1 MIAETVQHGSLLLA
15 APLALAAGLVSFL
28 SPCVLPLVPGYLS
41 YVTGL
46 SGADIAARRRARA
59 AARTAG
65 GDPAAEPE
73 AEPVDAVLQR
83 RRGTMLAG
91 SLLFIAGFSAVFV
104 AVGVFVGG
112 VGGLLLDYAEP
123 ITRVLGAVTVLL
135 GLMFMGAV
143 PGLNREIRIHRVPG
157 AGLAGAPLL
166 GVVFGLGW
174 TPCIGPTLAA
184 VQTLAFTE
192 GSAGR
197 GALLSLVYCL
207 GLGLPFV
214 AASLLY
220 RRALGAFERVKRH
233 YRAITVAGGAMLVAV
248 GLLLA
253 TGLWTDITAFM
264 QRWVADYTTVI

>member
-1 MIAETVQHGSLLLA
+1 MIAETVLHGSLLLA
-15 APLALAAGLVSFL
+15 VPLALAAGLVSFL

-46 SGADIAARRRARA
+46 SGADLAARRRARVA
-59 AARTAG
+59 AGAPGGSGARIETA
-65 GDPAAEPE
+65 DE
-73 AEPVDAVLQR
+73 VLQR

-104 AVGVFVGG
+104 AAGVFVGG
-112 VGGLLLDYAEP
+112 IGGLLLDYAEP
-123 ITRVLGAVTVLL
+123 VTRVLGAVTVVL
-135 GLMFMGAV
+135 GLMFMGAI
-143 PGLNREIRIHRVPG
+143 PGLNREVRIHRVPG

-207 GLGLPFV
+207 GLGLPFI
-214 AASLLY
+214 AAALLY
-220 RRALGAFERVKRH
+220 RRALGAFDRLKRH

-253 TGLWTDITAFM
+253 TGVWTDITAFM
-264 QRWVADYTTVI
+264 QRWVADYSTVI